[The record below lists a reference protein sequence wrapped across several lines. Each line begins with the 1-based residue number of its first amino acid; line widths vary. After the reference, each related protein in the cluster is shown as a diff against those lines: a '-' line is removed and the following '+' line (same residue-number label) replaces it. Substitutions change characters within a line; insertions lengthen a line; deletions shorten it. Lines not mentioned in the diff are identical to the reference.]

1 MLIPDTADAA
11 GQRGSGRVC
20 LSSCPASMYNGAVD
34 SDGGKTDELAAKR
47 AEKEVAVLPPS
58 GSGPSEVR
66 NEKRTPLWRWFSA
79 QTAHSMPARA
89 QAAKHVKDRWNLQY
103 IPFHRIDRALAKEES
118 EHLVGFRELLD
129 EYRLVFMV
137 PEEDDNFAREI
148 GVGGKMIPFAV
159 EICEQCNREALP
171 GTGKC
176 ARHGAQWISEK
187 DIADMSRRM
196 KERLLTSAE
205 SAIRTLQDLM
215 DNAKSEQVRSQAA
228 AMILDRAGLGAHT
241 NVTHSGTVTIQTMDE
256 SMVEMRT
263 RLDSLRVNLERRD
276 AIANASSTP
285 VDGAVDGDVVDAEV
299 VPEPQ
304 AVQA

>member
-1 MLIPDTADAA
+1 M
-11 GQRGSGRVC
+11 
-20 LSSCPASMYNGAVD
+20 SMYNGAVD
-34 SDGGKTDELAAKR
+34 GDAKNDELAAKR
-47 AEKEVAVLPPS
+47 AERESAPLPPS
-58 GSGPSEVR
+58 GKSSGNETDSKP
-66 NEKRTPLWRWFSA
+66 EKRTPLWRWFSS
-79 QTAHSMPARA
+79 QSAHSMPARA
-89 QAAKHVKDRWNLQY
+89 AAARHVKDRFNIQY
-103 IPFHRIDRALAKEES
+103 VPFHRIDRALAKEES
-118 EHLVGFRELLD
+118 EYLVGFRELLD
-129 EYRLVFMV
+129 EYRQVFMV
-137 PEEDDNFAREI
+137 PEDDDNFAREI
-148 GVGGKMIPFAV
+148 GVGGKMLPFAV
-159 EICEQCNREALP
+159 EICEQCSREALP

-196 KERLLTSAE
+196 KEKLLVSAD

-241 NVTHSGTVTIQTMDE
+241 NVTHSGHVTIQTMDE
-256 SMVEMRT
+256 SMIEMRT

-276 AIANASSTP
+276 ELEAASQEATATGME
-285 VDGAVDGDVVDAEV
+285 DIVDAEV